1 MNIMPKH
8 IPFRDGKW
16 KFSVGLK
23 EIEMDSWLDKD
34 HEYDSD
40 IEQKIYQ
47 LKNYADEV
55 FVQLPE
61 SSDSQDEVLHLLRDM
76 LKVTDSPKDLFL
88 RNIYMLIPSLMSAGG
103 AVQEDLCIMTR
114 KPEAW
119 ILSAGSINF
128 PSFWSPKEKLGKS
141 LDQMHMPVP
150 KWNYKIGKVITQK
163 MDELPVA
170 TPYERFNW
178 TITTETNK
186 FQPCEMRNIKTFA
199 DPTYI
204 KDNFFVRT
212 ERQILYKLEK
222 SKDILFTIRTYL
234 NPISFVEQDHSL
246 RIGMRDAILSSD
258 VETLEY
264 KGVTPEYRELL
275 LEYLNGK

>member
-8 IPFRDGKW
+8 IPFLDGKW

-34 HEYDSD
+34 QGFDSD
-40 IEQKIYQ
+40 IEQKIDLSKYHT
-47 LKNYADEV
+47 DEV
-55 FVQLPE
+55 FVELPE
-61 SSDSQDEVLHLLRDM
+61 SRDAQEEVLHLMQSLLRFSGTSWTTRTIWR
-76 LKVTDSPKDLFL
+76 LPL
-88 RNIYMLIPSLMSAGG
+88 PSLMAAGL

-150 KWNYKIGKVITQK
+150 KWNDKIGKVITQR
-163 MDELPVA
+163 MDELPVGA
-170 TPYERFNW
+170 PYERFNW

-186 FQPCEMRNIKTFA
+186 FQPCKIRNRKTFA

-234 NPISFVEQDHSL
+234 NPISFVETDHSL

-258 VETLEY
+258 ADTLEY
-264 KGVTPEYRELL
+264 KGVSPEYRELL